1 MNILIIILIAVI
13 IGLTAGLF
21 ILINKKNHTEQ
32 NFKLKINTLNNE
44 LEYLKKQNDDL
55 ELKNSDL
62 QTTLN
67 HNFAEIARMQEQIR
81 HFQTQ
86 LKDKEEEITKVQDHL
101 KTEFKNLSNEL
112 LNKSTESLN
121 KNNRESLDQIVK
133 PLQEKLQQYNQM
145 LSEFREKDI
154 RERST
159 LTSEIKQLHNLNRQL
174 SEDAQ
179 NLASALKNDSKL
191 QGNWGELILERILE
205 RAGLQKNITYKTQVS
220 TQSEAGKRIQPDV
233 VVFLPDNRHLIIDSK
248 VSLTAFEEL
257 VNATNEQTRE
267 AALQK
272 HISSVKKHI
281 KSLTEKRYETGE
293 ELNSPEFIFLF
304 MPVENALS
312 IALQYDE
319 TIQNFAWENRIV
331 LVTPSTLMATLMTV
345 ANLWKIEK
353 QHRFAQTVAD
363 ETGKLYDKFVNMLEN
378 VNDVGQKI
386 DAAQKSHEHMVK
398 QLSEGKGN
406 LISKAEKIR
415 EMGISHKKSLPSN
428 FEKQSTHNIDKE

>member
-1 MNILIIILIAVI
+1 MNIITIILITVVIALSVAVI
-13 IGLTAGLF
+13 VF
-21 ILINKKNHTEQ
+21 IIKKDRTKQKYE
-32 NFKLKINTLNNE
+32 LEINTLTNE
-44 LEYLKKQNDDL
+44 LTHYKLQNEEL
-55 ELKNSDL
+55 EEKREEL
-62 QTTLN
+62 QSNLN
-67 HNFAEIARMQEQIR
+67 QNFAEIARMQEQVR
-81 HFQTQ
+81 NMHVQ
-86 LKDKEEEITKVQDHL
+86 LKEKETHISTIQEHL
-101 KTEFKNLSNEL
+101 KAEFKNLSNEL

-121 KNNRESLDQIVK
+121 KNNQKGLSEIVK
-133 PLQEKLQQYNQM
+133 PLQDKLQQYNQM

-205 RAGLQKNITYKTQVS
+205 RAGLQKNITYKTQVA
-220 TQSEAGKRIQPDV
+220 TQSETGKRIQPDV

-267 AALQK
+267 VALQK

-281 KSLTEKRYETGE
+281 KSLAEKRYETGE

-319 TIQNFAWENRIV
+319 TIQNLAWENRIV

-386 DAAQKSHEHMVK
+386 NAAQKSHEHMVK

-428 FEKQSTHNIDKE
+428 FEKQSTHYIDKE